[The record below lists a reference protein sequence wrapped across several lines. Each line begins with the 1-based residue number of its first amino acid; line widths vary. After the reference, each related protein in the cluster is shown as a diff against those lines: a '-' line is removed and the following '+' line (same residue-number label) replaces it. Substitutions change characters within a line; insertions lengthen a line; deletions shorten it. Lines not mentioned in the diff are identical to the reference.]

1 MRSLRMRA
9 GFRAFA
15 RLLVAGLL
23 LFGWVP
29 LTAADNVASDPSL
42 APTCGVALTLA
53 LMTVTARSRR

>member
-9 GFRAFA
+9 GFLAFA

-29 LTAADNVASDPSL
+29 LTAADNVVGDPSL
-42 APTCGVALTLA
+42 APTCAAALTLA
-53 LMTVTARSRR
+53 LMAVTARSRR